1 MIGLF
6 HFFPLK
12 IYKTNFIG
20 ELFRS
25 YVINSRG
32 VFQLNWCSGFE
43 I

>member
-1 MIGLF
+1 MNDFMIGLF

-12 IYKTNFIG
+12 MCKTNFIS

-32 VFQLNWCSGFE
+32 IFQ
-43 I
+43 